1 MSIVI
6 SARNFGPI
14 ASGRVELKPFTVFVG
29 PNNSGKSFLS
39 TLIYSAT
46 LTNRR
51 ESPYYPG
58 VVPRF
63 FPRMTAEV
71 LNALSAEIAANLR
84 SQQVWDVR
92 RWNLSKQGRDYVS
105 NYLRAQLESYAE
117 SVIADLERCLGGQF
131 NDLARFSEPRSQ
143 KMELAI
149 FNRDIRWRVVITCVD
164 DSPSIRVTQVPGIQK
179 IIDRFKEAVLKGR
192 VYFPLPSGQIR
203 IPAKQADD
211 IASEIVQSFLAVA
224 SAELFANFPPERY
237 YLPAARSG
245 IMQSH
250 KTVAS
255 VLVGSAAWV
264 GTRRMEFPQ
273 MSGLVTDFIVQLLQ
287 LAPPRP
293 PRRRTRK
300 KTAPLNAV
308 ADHLEHDVLHGR
320 IEMLNTPNSYP
331 EILYKVGN
339 FQAPLGRISSM
350 ISELAPVVLYLR
362 HIVDPGDLLI
372 IEEPEAHLHPESQ
385 RNFAR
390 VLGELSHS
398 VSILLTTHSDYFLT
412 EVNNLIRAGT
422 LINSAGGKD
431 DDRGRSLSHEDIGA
445 YLFQPSKANEGT
457 QVVTLPVSEL
467 DGIPDEEFGRVA
479 DVIYNEA
486 AQLQNRIIAS
496 E

>member
-1 MSIVI
+1 M
-6 SARNFGPI
+6 AADLR
-14 ASGRVELKPFTVFVG
+14 GR
-29 PNNSGKSFLS
+29 
-39 TLIYSAT
+39 
-46 LTNRR
+46 
-51 ESPYYPG
+51 
-58 VVPRF
+58 
-63 FPRMTAEV
+63 
-71 LNALSAEIAANLR
+71 
-84 SQQVWDVR
+84 QVWDIR
-92 RWNLSKQGRDYVS
+92 RWKLSKPGREQIAQFFRS
-105 NYLRAQLESYAE
+105 QLESYAE
-117 SVIADLERCLGGQF
+117 AVIADLERCLAGQF
-131 NDLARFSEPRSQ
+131 SDLVRFSERRSQ
-143 KMELAI
+143 QMELVI
-149 FNRDIRWRVVITCVD
+149 HDEDLGWRVRITSVE
-164 DSPSIRVTQVPGIQK
+164 DSPSIRVTQIPGIQK
-179 IIDRFKEAVLKGR
+179 ILDHFKDLVQKERA
-192 VYFPLPSGQIR
+192 YFPIPSGQAR
-203 IPAKQADD
+203 IPAKQVDA
-211 IASEIVQSFLAVA
+211 IASEIVQSFLSFA
-224 SAELFANFPPERY
+224 SSELFKNFPPERY

-293 PRRRTRK
+293 PRRRARK
-300 KTAPLNAV
+300 KVALNAV
-308 ADHLEHDVLHGR
+308 ADHLEHDVLHGK
-320 IEMLNTPNSYP
+320 IEMLNAPNSYP

-339 FQAPLGRISSM
+339 FKAPLGRISSM

-362 HIVDPGDLLI
+362 YIVEPNDLLI

-385 RNFAR
+385 RDFAR

-422 LINSAGGKD
+422 LIDSTAGDGKAS
-431 DDRGRSLSHEDIGA
+431 RESLSHEDIGA
-445 YLFQPSKANEGT
+445 YLFQPSESNKGT
-457 QVVTLPVSEL
+457 QVVSLPVSEL

-486 AQLQNRIIAS
+486 AKLQSRIIAS